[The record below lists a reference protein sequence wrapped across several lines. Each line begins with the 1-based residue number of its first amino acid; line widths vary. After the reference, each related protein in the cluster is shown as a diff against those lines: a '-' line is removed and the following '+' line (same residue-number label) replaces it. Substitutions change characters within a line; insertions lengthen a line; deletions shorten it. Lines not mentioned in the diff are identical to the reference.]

1 MGRVVFDESLW
12 EMGYYVRLFIRDM
25 NLPKPLSSLY
35 YFIRVLSTY
44 LSIDSS
50 ALICEN
56 TKIMISSLIIFLH
69 DYSQKIF
76 MKGFSMLE
84 Y

>member
-1 MGRVVFDESLW
+1 M
-12 EMGYYVRLFIRDM
+12 RDM

-50 ALICEN
+50 TLICEN
-56 TKIMISSLIIFLH
+56 TKIMIISLIIFLH

-76 MKGFSMLE
+76 MKGFSMLWH
-84 Y
+84 